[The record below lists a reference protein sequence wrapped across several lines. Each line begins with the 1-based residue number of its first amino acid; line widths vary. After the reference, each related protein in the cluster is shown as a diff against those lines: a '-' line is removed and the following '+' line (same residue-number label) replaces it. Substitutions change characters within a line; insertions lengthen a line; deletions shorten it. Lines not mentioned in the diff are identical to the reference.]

1 MSLFVVAVTRMLA
14 FRGLVDAL
22 DTAGLG
28 ALVGVALGIND
39 TRLESC
45 PDMLVVRNPLLVH
58 RIPWGAIE
66 SFSVLGGLFV
76 TTSHPTMGMRKVRI
90 SAVPTGL
97 ANALSRRKT
106 QDRSWIAKEL
116 MQLARSRSVG
126 ASGSRTTTLNYQMFV
141 YVAGCAFVYA
151 ILGIITWAIV
161 R

>member
-1 MSLFVVAVTRMLA
+1 
-14 FRGLVDAL
+14 
-22 DTAGLG
+22 
-28 ALVGVALGIND
+28 
-39 TRLESC
+39 
-45 PDMLVVRNPLLVH
+45 
-58 RIPWGAIE
+58 
-66 SFSVLGGLFV
+66 V